1 MASQS
6 QTHSPST
13 AIWSQWAE
21 VEKVGVPGAGD
32 SFIQLRFL
40 SIHKKS
46 NFYGPGDTI
55 VSKTEKNPFFFK
67 KKNFFIIIG
76 G

>member
-1 MASQS
+1 MGRRVRHTQRL
-6 QTHSPST
+6 ST

-21 VEKVGVPGAGD
+21 IEKVGVVPGAGD
-32 SFIQLRFL
+32 SFMQLRFL

-55 VSKTEKNPFFFK
+55 VRKIDENPFFFLK
-67 KKNFFIIIG
+67 KLLSLL
-76 G
+76 